1 MCLYL
6 EAWSFSPHW
15 HIFLSDATNENMEKQ
30 TILEGYSDMEKGAY
44 LGAIASIATAD
55 REATEEEMGYIREL
69 CQAAEL
75 SGEQAALIERAAT
88 ELSGEELNRCLD
100 VLKNSDLKHSL
111 ITDMITFAKSDG
123 NYSPEEQAGIKQI
136 SDYMGVSEQQFS
148 LLDQFAQKAA
158 AQPEA
163 VQQQEATGGDQQNSF
178 GFGGLGDKM
187 KNAGINTNGLFKGL
201 LSVAAPI
208 LIGSMISRGFG
219 RGRRGGMFG
228 GGGFGGGMGGMMMG
242 GGLGSLIG
250 MLGGGRSFGGGGM
263 FGNMFGRR
271 GF

>member
-1 MCLYL
+1 
-6 EAWSFSPHW
+6 
-15 HIFLSDATNENMEKQ
+15 MEKQ
-30 TILEGYSDMEKGAY
+30 TILEGYSDLEKGAY

-55 REATEEEMGYIREL
+55 RQATLEEMAYIREL
-69 CQAAEL
+69 CEAAEL
-75 SGEQAALIERAAT
+75 SGEQTTLIQQAAT
-88 ELSGEELNRCLD
+88 ELAGEELTRCLD
-100 VLKNSDLKHSL
+100 ILKGSDLKHSL
-111 ITDMITFAKSDG
+111 ITDMIAFAKSDG
-123 NYSPEEQAGIKQI
+123 TYSPEEQAGIKQI

-148 LLDQFAQKAA
+148 LLDQFAQKAVEQPQA
-158 AQPEA
+158 AQ
-163 VQQQEATGGDQQNSF
+163 QQQSTADEQQNFF
-178 GFGGLGDKM
+178 GFGDKM
-187 KNAGINTNGLFKGL
+187 KSAGINTSGLFKGL

-219 RGRRGGMFG
+219 GRRGSMLG
-228 GGGFGGGMGGMMMG
+228 GGLGGMMG

>member
-1 MCLYL
+1 
-6 EAWSFSPHW
+6 
-15 HIFLSDATNENMEKQ
+15 MEKQ

-55 REATEEEMGYIREL
+55 RQASEEEIGYIREL
-69 CQAAEL
+69 CEAAEL
-75 SGEQAALIERAAT
+75 SSDQAALIERAAT
-88 ELSGEELNRCLD
+88 ELSGEELTKCLD
-100 VLKNSDLKHSL
+100 VLKGSDLKHSL
-111 ITDMITFAKSDG
+111 ITDMIAFAKSDG

-148 LLDQFAQKAA
+148 LLDQFAQKAVE
-158 AQPEA
+158 QPQT
-163 VQQQEATGGDQQNSF
+163 VQQEQAPTGSADQQNFF

-187 KNAGINTNGLFKGL
+187 KSAGINTNGLFKGL

-228 GGGFGGGMGGMMMG
+228 GGGMGGMMMG

>member
-1 MCLYL
+1 
-6 EAWSFSPHW
+6 
-15 HIFLSDATNENMEKQ
+15 MEKQ
-30 TILEGYSDMEKGAY
+30 TILEGYSDLEKGAY
-44 LGAIASIATAD
+44 LGAIASIATSD
-55 REATEEEMGYIREL
+55 REATEEEINYIREL
-69 CQAAEL
+69 CEAAEL
-75 SGEQAALIERAAT
+75 SGEQTALIERAAT

-100 VLKNSDLKHSL
+100 VLKGSDLKHSL
-111 ITDMITFAKSDG
+111 ITDMIAFAKSDG
-123 NYSPEEQAGIKQI
+123 SYTPEEQAGIKQI
-136 SDYMGVSEQQFS
+136 SDYMGINEQQFS
-148 LLDQFAQKAA
+148 LLDQFANKAVDE
-158 AQPEA
+158 PETIQQ
-163 VQQQEATGGDQQNSF
+163 QQQEASPGGAGQQNAF

-187 KNAGINTNGLFKGL
+187 QNAGINTNGLFKGL

-219 RGRRGGMFG
+219 GRRGGGMFG
-228 GGGFGGGMGGMMMG
+228 GGGFGGGMGGFGMG

>member
-1 MCLYL
+1 
-6 EAWSFSPHW
+6 
-15 HIFLSDATNENMEKQ
+15 MEKQ
-30 TILEGYSDMEKGAY
+30 TILEGYSDLEKGAY

-55 REATEEEMGYIREL
+55 RQATEEEMAYIREL
-69 CQAAEL
+69 CEAAEL
-75 SGEQAALIERAAT
+75 SGEQTTLIQQAAT
-88 ELSGEELNRCLD
+88 ELAGEELTRCLD
-100 VLKNSDLKHSL
+100 ILKGSDLKHSL
-111 ITDMITFAKSDG
+111 ITDMIAFAKSDG
-123 NYSPEEQAGIKQI
+123 TYSPEEQAGIKQI

-148 LLDQFAQKAA
+148 LLDQFAQKAVEQPQA
-158 AQPEA
+158 AQ
-163 VQQQEATGGDQQNSF
+163 QQQSTADEQQNFF
-178 GFGGLGDKM
+178 GFGDKM
-187 KNAGINTNGLFKGL
+187 KSAGINTSGLFKGL

-219 RGRRGGMFG
+219 GRRGSMLG
-228 GGGFGGGMGGMMMG
+228 GGLGGMMG

>member
-1 MCLYL
+1 
-6 EAWSFSPHW
+6 
-15 HIFLSDATNENMEKQ
+15 MEKQ
-30 TILEGYSDMEKGAY
+30 TILEGYSDREKGAY

-55 REATEEEMGYIREL
+55 REATEEEIGYIREL
-69 CQAAEL
+69 CEAAEL
-75 SGEQAALIERAAT
+75 SGEQTSLIERAAT

-111 ITDMITFAKSDG
+111 ITDMIAFAKSDG
-123 NYSPEEQAGIKQI
+123 TYSPEEQAGIKQI
-136 SDYMGVSEQQFS
+136 SDYLGVSEQQFT
-148 LLDQFAQKAA
+148 LLDQFAQKAVEEP
-158 AQPEA
+158 QT
-163 VQQQEATGGDQQNSF
+163 VQQGQPASGANDQQNMF

-187 KNAGINTNGLFKGL
+187 KSAGINTNGLFKGL

-208 LIGSMISRGFG
+208 LIGSMLSRGFG
-219 RGRRGGMFG
+219 GRRGGMFG